1 MGRGAARCPLG
12 RVGRMVGVG
21 SGLESG
27 AGCSRATMPQWTR
40 RPLLGPTG
48 SSAARWAIP
57 TLGRST
63 GLQGETNDA
72 YRNLG
77 ELHQAIATGVLL
89 RRAGWSE
96 LPPGWRLLIDV
107 GVFMQQPFVVKGP
120 VSGEKLVECWAESRL
135 PFENLRDWQ
144 KAQKEELVRA
154 LRLLEAGPNET
165 LSAVYLS
172 PVAGERF
179 DAENVLFYNVGP
191 GAFRKSATFGLVF
204 ETAVA
209 AAVGTLNQGDPRRH
223 YQRYEVIP
231 GRGGFTHWKALG
243 HRIRIAG
250 AGSCVLKNDIKPDK
264 FWYAVK
270 SSGVKDFTRRLKPSA
285 KFALAVTLRSSTP
298 SLNLSAAIKPIFD
311 GIISAFHR
319 YGGSEIEQ
327 VSARLGEKLG
337 VPSDVVATLLLDD
350 QFAILDDR
358 PVIHL
363 RSHGVQWNPKD
374 DDCVAGA
381 LYHEFDPVLSPGFRF
396 EIEVTEVEP
405 AFPSA

>member
-1 MGRGAARCPLG
+1 M
-12 RVGRMVGVG
+12 
-21 SGLESG
+21 
-27 AGCSRATMPQWTR
+27 
-40 RPLLGPTG
+40 
-48 SSAARWAIP
+48 IP
-57 TLGRST
+57 TASKGGILT
-63 GLQGETNDA
+63 
-72 YRNLG
+72 
-77 ELHQAIATGVLL
+77 
-89 RRAGWSE
+89 
-96 LPPGWRLLIDV
+96 
-107 GVFMQQPFVVKGP
+107 QPFVIKGP
-120 VSGEKLVECWAESRL
+120 VSGERTVECWAESRL

-154 LRLLEAGPNET
+154 LRLLEAGPDET

-172 PVAGERF
+172 PAAGERF

-209 AAVGTLNQGDPRRH
+209 PAVVNLNQPDHRRH

-231 GRGGFTHWKALG
+231 GRGGFTHWKAQG
-243 HRIRIAG
+243 HPIRVAG
-250 AGSCVLKNDIKPDK
+250 AGSCVLKNDAKPEK
-264 FWYAVK
+264 IWYAVK
-270 SSGVKDFTRRLKPSA
+270 SSGVMGFTRRLKPSA
-285 KFALAVTLRSSTP
+285 KFALAVSIRSSTL

-319 YGGSEIEQ
+319 YAGSEIEQ

-337 VPSDVVATLLLDD
+337 VPSGVMAALLLDD

-358 PVIHL
+358 PVVHL
-363 RSHGVQWNPKD
+363 RSNGVQWNPKD

-381 LYHEFDPVLSPGFRF
+381 LYHEFDSGLSPGFRF